1 LGIKGGI
8 NMEEDYEKIRRI
20 SLGLFFVANIWLMFW
35 YVVIYDDGLRVD
47 CWTSSYGNTWCDV
60 EQRNYA
66 ALLLLPLIYSVAF
79 PLVYWIFY
87 YPLKFIQDYT
97 NLLKNS
103 KEQEIRYLPMPNLP
117 IEKVSEIKHETPNIV
132 IKNINV
138 KDGVITEE

>member
-1 LGIKGGI
+1 MK
-8 NMEEDYEKIRRI
+8 EEYEKIRRI
-20 SLGLFFVANIWLMFW
+20 SLGLFFVANMWITVG
-35 YVVIYDDGLRVD
+35 YIVIINDLTYVD
-47 CWTSSYGNTWCDV
+47 CYVSSYSGEVYCNNRIHDGEV
-60 EQRNYA
+60 MVI
-66 ALLLLPLIYSVAF
+66 LPIIYSVTF
-79 PLVYWIFY
+79 PLVYCIFY
-87 YPLKFIQDYT
+87 YPSKFIQDYT

>member
-1 LGIKGGI
+1 
-8 NMEEDYEKIRRI
+8 MEEDYEKIRRI
-20 SLGLFFVANIWLMFW
+20 ALGLFFVANIWILFG
-35 YVVIYDDGLRVD
+35 YLVLYDDGLRMD
-47 CWTSSYGNTWCDV
+47 CWTSTYSNTTWCDV

-66 ALLLLPLIYSVAF
+66 GLLILPLIYSVAF

-117 IEKVSEIKHETPNIV
+117 IEKVSEIKPETPNIV